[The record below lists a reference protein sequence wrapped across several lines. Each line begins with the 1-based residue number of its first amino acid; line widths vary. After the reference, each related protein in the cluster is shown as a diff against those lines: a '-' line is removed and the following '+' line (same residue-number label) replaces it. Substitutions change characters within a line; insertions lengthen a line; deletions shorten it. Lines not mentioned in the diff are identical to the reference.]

1 MDREQQKR
9 EVREAIEAGNITLGY
24 LNKAWDELESAS
36 GFGIADLF
44 GLDLIGGIGKHIKI
58 DSAKEQMRLA
68 QEQVQR
74 FQKELADLG
83 NMFSQSVDIDGVW
96 TFMDFALD
104 GFIMDFLMQDKIEKA
119 KSKVNDCIVQVN
131 RVVDELYRLERTL

>member
-1 MDREQQKR
+1 MDKEQQKR

-24 LNKAWDELESAS
+24 LNRAWDELNSAS
-36 GFGIADLF
+36 SFGLADLF

-68 QEQVQR
+68 QEQVVR

-83 NMFSQSVDIDGVW
+83 NMLNQSIDIDGVW

-119 KSKVNDCIVQVN
+119 KNKVNDCIVAVN